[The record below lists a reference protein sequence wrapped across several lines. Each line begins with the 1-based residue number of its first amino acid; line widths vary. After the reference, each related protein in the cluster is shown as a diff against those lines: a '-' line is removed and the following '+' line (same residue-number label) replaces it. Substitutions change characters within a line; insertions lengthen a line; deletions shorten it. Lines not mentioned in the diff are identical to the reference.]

1 MKSGTSFFN
10 WPLFRKTV
18 LRFWPI
24 WFVYAFALVVE
35 LPVRLSGSLSGLS
48 RASQLVD
55 AMRTV
60 QHVPISAVCNFGIV
74 AAPIVSC
81 AAAMAVYSHLYF
93 PRSAAAYGA
102 LPIKR
107 EGIFCSVSA
116 AGLLPI
122 LALNLAAALS
132 CLLIGAGYFKTVLP
146 AAASFFAAMSLMSVA
161 YFGIAALC
169 AQLTGNIIALPV
181 IFIAVNVAASVFAD
195 VVLNVLGRF
204 IYGFVSRG
212 SGINVLSPFI
222 GISHGVFYNTVSSTQ
237 SNGYEAVTGYY
248 LTGWGCL
255 ICYAVVGALLLIPSA
270 VLYKRR
276 RLETAGDVVAIG
288 VLRPVFRYVVSLA
301 AGLLLAELLT
311 GLLVQDI
318 DNMGIGGAAI
328 FALFLLLG
336 CFIGWVAA
344 EMLVQK
350 SFRVFKMGRAWAGFA
365 VLWLLL
371 AALLFSCELDVTGFE
386 KHVPAADEVSSVSLS
401 ASGEMELRESGNI
414 ALAIK
419 LHQRLVDEKGLYES
433 TDLSLSPY
441 GTQYVSFNYE
451 LKDGSHL
458 RRSYEISSLVSA
470 KDVELLETI
479 ANTPEALLS
488 RKLPRT
494 EPTLASVEYA
504 YVSWAVP
511 GADGTEVEM
520 LDLTPDEAVELYTN
534 CILPDMKDGTI
545 GLVWYD
551 TDEEYRASV
560 YDCCINIDLIS
571 PGHGRDD
578 YDRYETFFTYA
589 TVFSERTNAWLADHG
604 IEPSTIE
611 ALGNEYLYT

>member
-10 WPLFRKTV
+10 GPLFRRTV

-24 WFVYAFALVVE
+24 WFVYAFALALA
-35 LPVRLSGSLSGLS
+35 LPVRLSGALSVLS
-48 RASQLVD
+48 RASQVVD
-55 AMRTV
+55 AARTA
-60 QHVPISAVCNFGIV
+60 QYVPISAVCDFGLA

-93 PRSAAAYGA
+93 QRSSAAYGA

-132 CLLIGAGYFKTVLP
+132 CLLVGAGHFRAALP
-146 AAASFFAAMSLMSVA
+146 AAASFFAAMSLMTIA

-212 SGINVLSPFI
+212 SGIDVLSPFI
-222 GISHGVFYNTVSSTQ
+222 GISRGVLYDTVSSTQ
-237 SNGYEAVTGYY
+237 ANGYEAVTGYY

-255 ICYAVVGALLLIPSA
+255 IGYAVVGALLLIPSA

-276 RLETAGDVVAIG
+276 RLEAAGDVVAIG

-318 DNMGIGGAAI
+318 ANMGLGGAAI

-371 AALLFSCELDVTGFE
+371 TGLLFSCELDVSGFE

-401 ASGEMELRESGNI
+401 ASGDMKLRESENI
-414 ALAIK
+414 ALVIQ
-419 LHQRLVDEKGLYES
+419 LHQRLVDEKTLYES

-458 RRSYEISSLVSA
+458 RRRYEVSSLVST
-470 KDVELLETI
+470 KDVDLLETI
-479 ANTPEALLS
+479 ANTPEGLLS

-494 EPTLASVEYA
+494 EPTPASVEYA
-504 YVSWAVP
+504 YVSWTVP
-511 GADGTEVEM
+511 DGDGTTIET
-520 LDLTPDEAVELYTN
+520 LDLTPEEAVEFYN
-534 CILPDMKDGTI
+534 DCILPDMQDGNI
-545 GLVWYD
+545 GIVWFD
-551 TDEEYRASV
+551 VDDEYRASV
-560 YDCCINIDLIS
+560 YDCCIYIELNDL
-571 PGHGRDD
+571 GHSRDD

-589 TVFSERTNAWLADHG
+589 TVFSERTNAWLAGHG
-604 IEPSTIE
+604 VEPHTMVE
-611 ALGNEYLYT
+611 LGTEYLYC